1 MNESNLLVEKN
12 LSNQRLGLTQLMAAI
27 CLHNKKVDHLS
38 ADCLQKIKQLPAHA
52 FSKKNPILL

>member
-1 MNESNLLVEKN
+1 MNLIYWWKKN